1 LDLPRTQWRLL
12 ALHLEAGPTL
22 ILTMKPAGLASILLG
37 MRFLQFTAGSM
48 VITSFKLFFLMGCLC
63 LWCRVVVDNDAFE
76 DVTVVKVL
84 GFLFFLFLE
93 ADAGVP
99 S

>member
-1 LDLPRTQWRLL
+1 MT
-12 ALHLEAGPTL
+12 
-22 ILTMKPAGLASILLG
+22 
-37 MRFLQFTAGSM
+37 FLQPTAGSM
-48 VITSFKLFFLMGCLC
+48 VITSFKHFFLMGCLW
-63 LWCRVVVDNDAFE
+63 LWCRVVVDNDALE

-93 ADAGVP
+93 ADTGVP